1 MLPNLEVSGSF
12 STSRLVAIAAAT
24 FVGLSTGCLSGSA
37 NNGADGTDSGLTVN
51 TPAPLEVDTTTS
63 NADARDTNGS
73 AAAANQVVEPPAVV
87 SDFPSL
93 DANAVQGEANSL
105 VGYAAAEGPVSN
117 SPKQSI
123 VVRARPFECL
133 DAHGLDTNALFVQVW
148 GCNDTDAQA
157 FSFLPDGHVQ
167 LAVKLPG
174 SESPNYC
181 LAAIGGGN
189 VGFAVCADEL
199 NQRWAAGGTCSRL
212 SPAGTVFHARAAR
225 SAEQGSDL
233 RPAVETTHVNP
244 GR

>member
-117 SPKQSI
+117 TPKQSI
-123 VVRARPFECL
+123 VVRARPF
-133 DAHGLDTNALFVQVW
+133 
-148 GCNDTDAQA
+148 
-157 FSFLPDGHVQ
+157 
-167 LAVKLPG
+167 
-174 SESPNYC
+174 
-181 LAAIGGGN
+181 
-189 VGFAVCADEL
+189 
-199 NQRWAAGGTCSRL
+199 
-212 SPAGTVFHARAAR
+212 
-225 SAEQGSDL
+225 
-233 RPAVETTHVNP
+233 
-244 GR
+244 